1 MEKKVKNVKEIK
13 HSMNHLQIQQVF
25 REIFKTEEIFVTEKD
40 SEKWDE
46 IISAMSM
53 AEVRSKKI
61 EAVKDNEWN
70 KAVHWRQIEKLK
82 QKDNDGDVI

>member
-1 MEKKVKNVKEIK
+1 MENLKTLLYG
-13 HSMNHLQIQQVF
+13 NHIM
-25 REIFKTEEIFVTEKD
+25 IFHTERDKYSTF
-40 SEKWDE
+40 EKWDE

-82 QKDNDGDVI
+82 LNERL

>member
-1 MEKKVKNVKEIK
+1 MENLKTLLYG
-13 HSMNHLQIQQVF
+13 NHIM
-25 REIFKTEEIFVTEKD
+25 IFHEERDTYSTF
-40 SEKWDE
+40 EKWDE

-82 QKDNDGDVI
+82 LNERL